1 MTYDEYHAAVDEF
14 ASDLTPMEMCAVITC
29 LQAEDILINQ
39 LQAEGMTP
47 EEQHMKKFTCAN
59 LMQLTNWSKW
69 DEAFDAQL
77 NNHHETGALAEPIP
91 HSEARGINGKK
102 PNVLC
107 VHWQKCCQD

>member
-1 MTYDEYHAAVDEF
+1 
-14 ASDLTPMEMCAVITC
+14 
-29 LQAEDILINQ
+29 
-39 LQAEGMTP
+39 MTP